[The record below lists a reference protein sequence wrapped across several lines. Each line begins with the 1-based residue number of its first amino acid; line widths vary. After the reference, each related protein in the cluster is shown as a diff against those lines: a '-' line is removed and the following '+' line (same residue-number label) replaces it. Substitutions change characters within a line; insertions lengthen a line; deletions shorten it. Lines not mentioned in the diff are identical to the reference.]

1 MSEMPHKEFK
11 RMLIKKKFNE
21 IQENTDKW
29 LNETRKTMQDRNE
42 KFCKEIRGFGK
53 EPNKCLGNEELNKV
67 NLKKFKP

>member
-1 MSEMPHKEFK
+1 
-11 RMLIKKKFNE
+11 
-21 IQENTDKW
+21 
-29 LNETRKTMQDRNE
+29 MQDRNE